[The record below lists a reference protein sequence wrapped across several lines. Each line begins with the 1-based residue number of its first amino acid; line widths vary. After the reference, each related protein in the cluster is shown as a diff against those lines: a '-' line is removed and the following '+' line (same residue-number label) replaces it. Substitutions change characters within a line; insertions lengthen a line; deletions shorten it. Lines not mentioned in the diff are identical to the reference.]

1 MSRTRAFACA
11 LGVSTLALLSSAP
24 VAVAG
29 NQSKVEVLLDGLS
42 SPKGLAANAQREL
55 IIAQGAFG
63 APGPVLAYVTQGR
76 DRGTAFEVTDP
87 FGLIDIAISPT
98 DGSGWALA
106 PAGPNG
112 EVHLFQRID
121 GQIFDVADI
130 TTYQVGDPD
139 PVDRDMPPNPIESN
153 PYGLAVG
160 ADGNALVADAAGNDL
175 LRVTPEGDVTTV
187 ARFDVQEV
195 ATDLVPPGVF
205 PFPLPPVM
213 EAEAVPTSIT
223 IGRDGAIYVGEL
235 KGVPFRPGSSNIWR
249 IEPGAEGAWCS
260 TDEPDPT
267 GACTLFATGFT
278 AIQDIAADRHSGR
291 MYVLELAADGVIAFE
306 SGFATGE
313 FPNAVLL
320 ELKQGQQGA
329 SKRSELAAG
338 ALSQP
343 GGVAVVQGQVY
354 VTDEVFTGGR
364 LLHVKN

>member
-1 MSRTRAFACA
+1 MSRTRTFACA
-11 LGVSTLALLSSAP
+11 LGVCTLALLSSAP

-29 NQSKVEVLLDGLS
+29 NQSKAEVLLDGLS
-42 SPKGLAANAQREL
+42 SPKGLSANAQREL
-55 IIAQGAFG
+55 IVAQGAFG
-63 APGPVLAYVTQGR
+63 PPGPVLAYATRGR

-87 FGLIDIAISPT
+87 FGLIDVAISPA
-98 DGSGWALA
+98 DDSGWALA
-106 PAGPNG
+106 PSGPNG
-112 EVHLFQRID
+112 EVHIFQSIQ

-130 TTYQVGDPD
+130 TTYQLTDPD
-139 PVDRDMPPNPIESN
+139 PVDRDMPPNPVESN
-153 PYGLAVG
+153 PYGLAV
-160 ADGNALVADAAGNDL
+160 ADNGDALVADAAGNDL
-175 LRVTPEGDVTTV
+175 LRVTPQGEVTTV
-187 ARFDVQEV
+187 ARFDVEEV
-195 ATDLVPPGVF
+195 ATDLVPPDVF
-205 PFPLPPVM
+205 PFPLPDVI
-213 EAEAVPTSIT
+213 EAEAVPTTVT

-235 KGVPFRPGSSNIWR
+235 KGIPFRPGSSNIWR
-249 IEPGAEGAWCS
+249 IEPWADQAWCS

-291 MYVLELAADGVIAFE
+291 MYVLELAAAGVFAFE
-306 SGFATGE
+306 AGFATGE

-320 ELKQGQQGA
+320 ELKQGQTGA

-343 GGVAVVQGQVY
+343 GGVVVLQGQVY